1 MGVPLKI
8 GVGEKGGR
16 EGERR
21 ERKREKGRKEG
32 KEKGKRSVNGQG
44 EKARWSLWV
53 LKYSSLIH
61 I

>member
-1 MGVPLKI
+1 MFIELLLYALLW
-8 GVGEKGGR
+8 ED
-16 EGERR
+16 
-21 ERKREKGRKEG
+21 
-32 KEKGKRSVNGQG
+32 SG